1 ARGRMEPRVTDLER
15 PTLLQRQADL
25 AFLQRWLAGAAPMAV
40 VYGSRG
46 MGKTALG
53 WAFAEG
59 VPRAVWMEI
68 GPGANLEA
76 FADSLAR
83 STGERAADPDQPE
96 SVAAALAH
104 VFAGGRHLLVLVGY
118 ADVDEAVVDA
128 LAGFLRGSHGRD
140 KLLVL

>member
-1 ARGRMEPRVTDLER
+1 DARGRMEPRVTDLER

-25 AFLQRWLAGAAPMAV
+25 AFLQRWLAGAAPIAV

-83 STGERAADPDQPE
+83 STGKRATDPDQAE
-96 SVAAALAH
+96 SGAAALAR
-104 VFAGGRHLLVLVGY
+104 VFAGERKPLVLDGC
-118 ADVDEAVVDA
+118 ADVDAAEVDA
-128 LAGFLRGSHGRD
+128 LPGLRRGSHG
-140 KLLVL
+140 